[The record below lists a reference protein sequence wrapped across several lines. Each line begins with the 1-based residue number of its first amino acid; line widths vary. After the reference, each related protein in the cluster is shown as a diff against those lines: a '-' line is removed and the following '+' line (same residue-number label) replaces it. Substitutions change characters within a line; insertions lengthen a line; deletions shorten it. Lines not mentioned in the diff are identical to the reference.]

1 MDELDRL
8 VTRAL
13 PPDGVYVTCHYQERG
28 SLWIATLYL
37 KGDRKTTGV
46 VKGAYEDRKALGEAL
61 QKAYQ
66 QALSVD

>member
-37 KGDRKTTGV
+37 KGDRKV
-46 VKGAYEDRKALGEAL
+46 VGIANGAYQDRKALGEAL
-61 QKAYQ
+61 QKAHA
-66 QALSVD
+66 QALAAT

>member
-13 PPDGVYVTCHYQERG
+13 PPEGVYVTCRYQERG

-46 VKGAYEDRKALGEAL
+46 VQGAYEDRRALGEAFL
-61 QKAYQ
+61 KAYQ
-66 QALSVD
+66 QALSAA

>member
-8 VTRAL
+8 VTRAF

-28 SLWIATLYL
+28 SLWIATLHL
-37 KGDRKTTGV
+37 KDGRKTTGV

-61 QKAYQ
+61 QKAYH
-66 QALSVD
+66 QALAAA